1 MLLFLRKGRYFMAE
15 YNTTCNFSNL
25 GTPNEVRMRVVEKFS
40 QEAKGRGKQNLAS
53 RYTYYVET
61 LSDGNRIYL
70 RRPAFLHNGFDFL
83 VCVENV
89 NFSTSGR
96 KRNAP
101 KHQDILNDLI
111 AKKNTEPTLYSTLY
125 TYIKK
130 IYQCQEITDAQLLSL
145 NFTFERFSA
154 EMIIKVLKWLF
165 IEQDI
170 RYWNYS
176 GRDMLFSNIPY

>member
-1 MLLFLRKGRYFMAE
+1 MAE
-15 YNTTCNFSNL
+15 HNVECNFSNL
-25 GTPNEVRMRVVEKFS
+25 GTPNEVRMRVVNKFS
-40 QEAKGRGKQNLAS
+40 EEEKGSGKNDLAS

-61 LSDGNRIYL
+61 LNNGDRIYL
-70 RRPAFLHNGFDFL
+70 RRPAFLHNGFDFC
-83 VCVENV
+83 VCVENIS
-89 NFSTSGR
+89 FSTSGR

-130 IYQCQEITDAQLLSL
+130 NYQCQEITDAQLLSL
-145 NFTFERFSA
+145 NFTSGRFSA

-176 GRDMLFSNIPY
+176 GRDMLFSNIPTTGIK